1 MTLNIS
7 PSLSVGSSHLGTVEF
22 FLSNLM
28 GLKDDILEKE
38 IIDTVERKPKRGFLL
53 VRFDQ
58 ISKNT
63 TITLAVQGQRL
74 ASKRFCGQNNNMLEI
89 YKPKGAQTVGQF
101 IGEQTGNFDYL
112 TCPIPESEWILVHR
126 TEFINNNALATW
138 APIVI
143 QKSKLC
149 SDQDCL
155 PLLFK
160 VMDYATNS
168 GNHKLVGA
176 TIATF
181 QEIRDSAAYQNNREI
196 YKKGRPNRGCL
207 AFPTLKEGKSY

>member
-1 MTLNIS
+1 MTLLKNHS
-7 PSLSVGSSHLGTVEF
+7 SLVIFTHSGTVEF

-38 IIDTVERKPKRGFLL
+38 IIDTVERKQKRGFLL

-63 TITLAVQGQRL
+63 TITMAVHGHRL

-89 YKPKGAQTVGQF
+89 YKPKGVQTIGQF
-101 IGEQTGNFDYL
+101 IGEQTNNFDYL

-126 TEFINNNALATW
+126 TEVINNNALASW
-138 APIVI
+138 DPIVI

-176 TIATF
+176 TIMTF
-181 QEIRDSAAYQNNREI
+181 QEIRDAHAYQTSKEI
-196 YKKGRPNRGCL
+196 SKKGRSNRGCL
-207 AFPTLKEGKSY
+207 VIPSLKEGNPH